1 MEDTKMPQTGVNF
14 INRKGTKVLA
24 YSDTVIFYNGK
35 GNGKIESQDKIDPS
49 SEKAPFGL
57 IKTGNNQPFQVE
69 FDSSNSAIYLNP
81 GMLSVY
87 GRQVQIK
94 ERIKV
99 HGFRQDSLASKNYCT
114 LYIEINLSDILNQ
127 TVRVVL
133 TSSAN
138 GYEYDYG
145 VNGSNRDN
153 LYKYNNGI
161 YRVPIAQFKFIP
173 MDSNPFSDLKYL
185 IQDFDM
191 SAREST
197 RNLRED
203 ATITGRKIIGD
214 LAKKELH
221 PYEDDLRFLVKA
233 DNQEALNSYE
243 NEKVHNRYSPGY
255 SWAKESRSFGGVR
268 IGSDLSN
275 LITISR
281 VKICDITNNFGRK
294 AFSGTSINTKIDW
307 NHLKA
312 VNIFMAR
319 ADSLKLTCKYYSKKV
334 STFGAISY
342 INLNPFDSNANG
354 SRLTIIEKNYLV
366 KKRENKNKIKMSLVG
381 FFGGFEHV
389 YNAKDYEV
397 NLDFYD
403 ATDADISDTDA
414 FQALIPGVDIVS
426 AWVHAGRRKY
436 MDMLIENN
444 RIEFTGYGD
453 SAEQS
458 QYIGISLIGPIPG
471 PNYIWWGYPELE
483 VNNATGALYADF
495 IYQGDVNI

>member
-1 MEDTKMPQTGVNF
+1 MPQTGVNF

-57 IKTGNNQPFQVE
+57 IKTGNTQPFQVE
-69 FDSSNSAIYLNP
+69 FDLANLVVYLNP

-99 HGFRQDSLASKNYCT
+99 HGFHQDSLASENYCT

-161 YRVPIAQFKFIP
+161 YRVPIAQFKYIP
-173 MDSNPFSDLKYL
+173 KDSNPFSDLKYL

-191 SAREST
+191 GARESVI
-197 RNLRED
+197 NLSD
-203 ATITGRKIIGD
+203 NSSITG
-214 LAKKELH
+214 KKVVNEVFTK
-221 PYEDDLRFLVKA
+221 ENINGKASLRFNGIA
-233 DNQEALNSYE
+233 DNKKALEAYE
-243 NEKVHNRYSPGY
+243 NEKEHNKNSVGY

-275 LITISR
+275 LITIKR
-281 VKICDITNNFGRK
+281 VKLSDIY
-294 AFSGTSINTKIDW
+294 SGFATKSMNGKRTYCGIDW
-307 NHLKA
+307 AHLKKIRLWFTSA
-312 VNIFMAR
+312 NFKAKINYQAKEVKSLGGIVYSS
-319 ADSLKLTCKYYSKKV
+319 AD
-334 STFGAISY
+334 
-342 INLNPFDSNANG
+342 ANM
-354 SRLTIIEKNYLV
+354 RFLYRDHYPRIV
-366 KKRENKNKIKMSLVG
+366 DNKIKIALYGGYSTWGWGEMEVDLNIMDQPPDYSTDDSGRWDGYLQTVG
-381 FFGGFEHV
+381 TPLAGWQGSTHPFMFMTIEGNYASFKTFGTTKEYSTWLGGLGWAWYIYKDIEIT
-389 YNAKDYEV
+389 NA
-397 NLDFYD
+397 
-403 ATDADISDTDA
+403 A
-414 FQALIPGVDIVS
+414 
-426 AWVHAGRRKY
+426 
-436 MDMLIENN
+436 
-444 RIEFTGYGD
+444 
-453 SAEQS
+453 
-458 QYIGISLIGPIPG
+458 
-471 PNYIWWGYPELE
+471 
-483 VNNATGALYADF
+483 GALYADF
-495 IYQGDVNI
+495 IYQGDVDI

>member
-1 MEDTKMPQTGVNF
+1 MPQTGVNF
-14 INRKGTKVLA
+14 VNKEGTKVLA

-57 IKTGNNQPFQVE
+57 IKTGNTQPFQVE
-69 FDSSNSAIYLNP
+69 FDLTNPVDPVVYLNP

-87 GRQVQIK
+87 GRQVQLK
-94 ERIKV
+94 EKIKV
-99 HGFRQDSLASKNYCT
+99 HDFHQDSLANDNYCT

-127 TVRVVL
+127 TARVVL

-161 YRVPIAQFKFIP
+161 YRVPIAQFKFRP

-221 PYEDDLRFLVKA
+221 PYEDDLRFLIKA

-243 NEKVHNRYSPGY
+243 NEKVYNRYSPGY

-275 LITISR
+275 LITIKR
-281 VKICDITNNFGRK
+281 VKLSDIY
-294 AFSGTSINTKIDW
+294 SGFATKSMNGTRVYCGIDW
-307 NHLKA
+307 NHLKTIRLWFTNDNVKAKVSYQSKEVASFGGIIYSSCDAFMDFLKKDYHPRIEDNRVNIALVGYYAIDSVTSFNFSRFYVRLDMLDRPAEYNGQGNDWDGYLRTYGKPTDMYRFTRHPFMFLTIEGNYASFRTIGTTREYSTYLGA
-312 VNIFMAR
+312 VNW
-319 ADSLKLTCKYYSKKV
+319 SW
-334 STFGAISY
+334 Y
-342 INLNPFDSNANG
+342 IYKDIEITNA
-354 SRLTIIEKNYLV
+354 
-366 KKRENKNKIKMSLVG
+366 
-381 FFGGFEHV
+381 
-389 YNAKDYEV
+389 A
-397 NLDFYD
+397 
-403 ATDADISDTDA
+403 
-414 FQALIPGVDIVS
+414 
-426 AWVHAGRRKY
+426 
-436 MDMLIENN
+436 
-444 RIEFTGYGD
+444 
-453 SAEQS
+453 
-458 QYIGISLIGPIPG
+458 
-471 PNYIWWGYPELE
+471 
-483 VNNATGALYADF
+483 GALYADF

>member
-1 MEDTKMPQTGVNF
+1 MQQFEHMYSEDTKMPQTGVNF

-35 GNGKIESQDKIDPS
+35 GNGKIESQDKIDSS

-57 IKTGNNQPFQVE
+57 IKTGNTQPFQVE
-69 FDSSNSAIYLNP
+69 FDLTNPVDPVVYLNP

-87 GRQVQIK
+87 GRQVQLK
-94 ERIKV
+94 EKIKV
-99 HGFRQDSLASKNYCT
+99 HGFHQDLLASDNYCT

-127 TVRVVL
+127 TARVVL

-161 YRVPIAQFKFIP
+161 YRVPIAQFKFRP

-203 ATITGRKIIGD
+203 ATIIGRKIIGD

-243 NEKVHNRYSPGY
+243 NEKEHNKNSAGY

-275 LITISR
+275 LITIKR
-281 VKICDITNNFGRK
+281 QKILNLQSSFATGSMIPKSVYC
-294 AFSGTSINTKIDW
+294 AIDW
-307 NHLKA
+307 NHLVGIRLFFDSSAAKAKAKVGYRAKA
-312 VNIFMAR
+312 VTTLGIPVESTIDAQMTFLDSDYFPLIDGEKAQLALYGSYTAKSVGYLQKVELLIQDRPQEYNGERGDYWDKCLNLIWGNSTGVDHTNHPFMFITIQGNLFTFR
-319 ADSLKLTCKYYSKKV
+319 
-334 STFGAISY
+334 TFGQSKEHDYGTTEDHIWY
-342 INLNPFDSNANG
+342 IYKDLEITNA
-354 SRLTIIEKNYLV
+354 
-366 KKRENKNKIKMSLVG
+366 
-381 FFGGFEHV
+381 
-389 YNAKDYEV
+389 A
-397 NLDFYD
+397 
-403 ATDADISDTDA
+403 
-414 FQALIPGVDIVS
+414 
-426 AWVHAGRRKY
+426 
-436 MDMLIENN
+436 
-444 RIEFTGYGD
+444 
-453 SAEQS
+453 
-458 QYIGISLIGPIPG
+458 
-471 PNYIWWGYPELE
+471 
-483 VNNATGALYADF
+483 GALYADF
-495 IYQGDVNI
+495 IYQGDVDI